1 MPTTTQPSEHSDP
14 LSPLAEKLAGGAD
27 LSAAEAA
34 GAAAALADPAPE
46 PGAKEAFLRA
56 LSAKGETPEEVS
68 SFAKV
73 FRDLSLP
80 TGLDDLAPDAI
91 DIVGTGGDRSGTFN
105 FSTATALLL
114 ASIGVPVM
122 KHGNRSITSRSG
134 SADLLAALG
143 VRMDHGPALLRE
155 SLERFN
161 FCFFFAP
168 AFHPAFKEIMP
179 VRKRLAESGARTIFN
194 LLGPLIN
201 PGRPAHQ
208 LMGVFGRGWVAPIAD
223 ALDRLGLRA
232 ALVVHSE
239 TGPDSGVD
247 ELTVAGA
254 NRARG
259 AGALRGFDFPA
270 DPGSLGLARA
280 RLADLLGGGPGE
292 NRIILRSLAE
302 GTAGAPMRDTL
313 CLNAGAALFTCGR
326 VESVGAGIET
336 ARQAIRDRVFHDWLA
351 RFETFNGENS

>member
-1 MPTTTQPSEHSDP
+1 MPTTHSSEHRDP
-14 LSPLAEKLAGGAD
+14 LSALTEKLVDGAN
-27 LSAAEAA
+27 LSSAEAGDAA
-34 GAAAALADPAPE
+34 GALADPAPE
-46 PGAKEAFLRA
+46 PASKEAFLRA
-56 LSAKGETPEEVS
+56 LAAKGETPGEVS

-80 TGLDDLAPDAI
+80 TGLDDLAPEAI

-114 ASIGVPVM
+114 ASLGVPVM

-143 VRMDHGPALLRE
+143 VPMDPGPAFLRE
-155 SLERFN
+155 SLERFH

-179 VRKRLAESGARTIFN
+179 VRKRLAESGTRTIFN

-208 LMGVFGRGWVAPIAD
+208 LMGVFAREWVAPVAE
-223 ALDRLGLRA
+223 ALDRLGPRA
-232 ALVVHSE
+232 ALVVHCE
-239 TGPDSGVD
+239 TGGDSGVD
-247 ELTVAGA
+247 ELTVAGE
-254 NRARG
+254 NRVCG
-259 AGALRGFDFPA
+259 AGALRDFDFPP

-280 RLADLLGGGPGE
+280 RLADLLGGDAGE
-292 NRIILRSLAE
+292 NRIILQSLAG
-302 GTAGAPMRDTL
+302 GTASEPMRDTL

-326 VESVGAGIET
+326 TESVEAGIET
-336 ARQAIRDRVFHDWLA
+336 ARQAIRDRVFHDWLV
-351 RFETFNGENS
+351 RFETFNGEHS